1 MKGIQKVSTAG
12 MSREDWLAQR
22 RKTIGGSDAA
32 AIVGLSRYATPY
44 TIFMDK
50 TGRLPDKPDTEAMRL
65 GRDLED
71 YVSKRWQEATG
82 KKVRRLQAMLYNPA
96 YPYSHAD
103 VDRMV
108 IGETAGLECKTTS
121 TLDIKQFK
129 NVEFPEKYYAQCV
142 HYMAVTGA
150 KRWYLA
156 VLVFGRG
163 FFEFTL
169 ERDQAEIDAL
179 MAAEAEFWTENV
191 AKDNPPPPDGSQATT
206 DALQVIYA
214 ESRDEE
220 RDLFGRETMLD
231 EYMQLKRQ
239 KKAIEDRLGEIE
251 NSLKEDLQEAERG
264 RCGFYTISWKS
275 QQRSTFQPK
284 AFAQAYPGIDLTP
297 FYKTSST
304 RPFKVMEKT
313 AQPSAT

>member
-1 MKGIQKVSTAG
+1 MKGIKQVSTKG

-32 AIVGLSRYATPY
+32 AIVGLSRYSTPY

-71 YVSKRWQEATG
+71 YVAKRWQEATG
-82 KKVRRLQAMLYNPA
+82 KKVRRLQAMLYNPV
-96 YPYSHAD
+96 YPFAHAD

-108 IGETAGLECKTTS
+108 IGEDAGLECKTTS
-121 TLDIKQFK
+121 TLDVKQF
-129 NVEFPEKYYAQCV
+129 NGVEFPEKYYAQCV
-142 HYMAVTGA
+142 HYLAVTGL

-169 ERDQAEIDAL
+169 ERDQLEIDAL
-179 MAAEAEFWTENV
+179 MTAEAEFWTENV

-206 DALQVIYA
+206 EALQVIYA
-214 ESRDEE
+214 ESQDEE

-239 KKAIEDRLGEIE
+239 KRAIEDRMGEIE

-284 AFAQAYPGIDLTP
+284 AFAQAYPNIDLTP

-304 RPFKVMEKT
+304 RPFKVMEKKNDD
-313 AQPSAT
+313 

>member
-1 MKGIQKVSTAG
+1 MKGIKQVSTVG

-71 YVSKRWQEATG
+71 YVAKRWQEATG
-82 KKVRRLQAMLYNPA
+82 KKVRRLQAMLYNPL
-96 YPYSHAD
+96 YPFAHAD

-108 IGETAGLECKTTS
+108 IGEDAGLECKTTS
-121 TLDIKQFK
+121 TLDVKQFHG
-129 NVEFPEKYYAQCV
+129 VEFPEKYYAQCV

-179 MAAEAEFWTENV
+179 MTAESEFWTENV
-191 AKDNPPPPDGSQATT
+191 AKDNPPPPDGSQAATE
-206 DALQVIYA
+206 ALQVVYA

-220 RDLFGRETMLD
+220 RDLFGREIMLD

-239 KKAIEDRLGEIE
+239 KKAIDERLAEIE
-251 NSLKEDLQEAERG
+251 NALKEDLQEAERG
-264 RCGFYTISWKS
+264 RCGAYTISWKS

-284 AFAQAYPGIDLTP
+284 AFAQAYPNIDLTP

-304 RPFKVMEKT
+304 RPFKVMEKKNDE
-313 AQPSAT
+313 

>member
-1 MKGIQKVSTAG
+1 MKGIKQVSTRG
-12 MSREDWLAQR
+12 MSREDWLALR

-32 AIVGLSRYATPY
+32 AIVGLSRYSTPY

-71 YVSKRWQEATG
+71 YVAKRWQEATG
-82 KKVRRLQAMLYNPA
+82 KKVRRVQAMLYNPL
-96 YPYSHAD
+96 YPFAHAD

-108 IGETAGLECKTTS
+108 IGEDAGLECKTTS
-121 TLDIKQFK
+121 TLDVKQFHG
-129 NVEFPEKYYAQCV
+129 VEFPEKYYAQCV

-169 ERDQAEIDAL
+169 ERDQMEIDAL
-179 MAAEAEFWTENV
+179 MAAEDGFWNGYVERDT
-191 AKDNPPPPDGSQATT
+191 PPPPDGSQATT
-206 DALQVIYA
+206 DALQVVYA
-214 ESRDEE
+214 DSRDEE

-239 KKAIEDRLGEIE
+239 KRAIDDRLGEIE
-251 NSLKEDLQEAERG
+251 NYLKEDLQEAERG
-264 RCGFYTISWKS
+264 RCGAYTVSWKS

-284 AFAQAYPGIDLTP
+284 AFAQAYPNIDLTP

-304 RPFKVMEKT
+304 RPFKVMEKKNDD
-313 AQPSAT
+313 

>member
-1 MKGIQKVSTAG
+1 MKGIKQVSTRG
-12 MSREDWLAQR
+12 MSREDWLALR

-32 AIVGLSRYATPY
+32 AIVGLSRYSTPY

-50 TGRLPDKPDTEAMRL
+50 TGRLPDKSDTEAMRL

-71 YVSKRWQEATG
+71 YVAKRWQEATG
-82 KKVRRLQAMLYNPA
+82 KKVRRVQAMLYNPLYHFA
-96 YPYSHAD
+96 HAD

-108 IGETAGLECKTTS
+108 IGEDAGLECKTTS
-121 TLDIKQFK
+121 TLDVKQFHG
-129 NVEFPEKYYAQCV
+129 VEFPEKYYAQCV

-179 MAAEAEFWTENV
+179 MTAEAEFWTENV

-239 KKAIEDRLGEIE
+239 KRAIDDRLGEIE
-251 NSLKEDLQEAERG
+251 NYLKEDLQEAERG
-264 RCGFYTISWKS
+264 RCGAYTVSWKS

-284 AFAQAYPGIDLTP
+284 AFAQAYPNIDLTP

-304 RPFKVMEKT
+304 RPFKVMEKKNDD
-313 AQPSAT
+313 

>member
-1 MKGIQKVSTAG
+1 MKGITQVSTKG

-32 AIVGLSRYATPY
+32 AIVGLSRYSTPY

-71 YVSKRWQEATG
+71 YVAKRWEEATG
-82 KKVRRLQAMLYNPA
+82 KKVRRLQAMLYNPL
-96 YPYSHAD
+96 YPFAHAD

-108 IGETAGLECKTTS
+108 IGEDAGLECKTTS
-121 TLDIKQFK
+121 TLDVKQF
-129 NVEFPEKYYAQCV
+129 NGVEFPEKYYAQCV
-142 HYMAVTGA
+142 HYLAVTGV

-169 ERDQAEIDAL
+169 ERDQLEIDAL
-179 MAAEAEFWTENV
+179 MTAEAEFWTENV

-206 DALQVIYA
+206 DALQVVYA
-214 ESRDEE
+214 ESLDEE
-220 RDLFGRETMLD
+220 RDLFGREPMLD

-275 QQRSTFQPK
+275 QKRSTFQPK
-284 AFAQAYPGIDLTP
+284 AFALAHPNIDLTP

-304 RPFKVMEKT
+304 RPFKVMEKKNDD
-313 AQPSAT
+313 

>member
-1 MKGIQKVSTAG
+1 MKGIKQVSTKG

-32 AIVGLSRYATPY
+32 AIVGLSRYSTPY

-71 YVSKRWQEATG
+71 YVAKRWQEATG
-82 KKVRRLQAMLYNPA
+82 KKVRRVQAMLYNPL
-96 YPYSHAD
+96 YPFAHAD

-108 IGETAGLECKTTS
+108 IGEDAGLECKTTS
-121 TLDIKQFK
+121 TLDVKQF
-129 NVEFPEKYYAQCV
+129 NGVEFPEKYYAQCV
-142 HYMAVTGA
+142 HYLAVTGV

-169 ERDQAEIDAL
+169 ERDQLEIDAL
-179 MAAEAEFWTENV
+179 MTAEAEFWTENV

-214 ESRDEE
+214 ESQDEE

-239 KKAIEDRLGEIE
+239 KRAIEDRMGEIE

-284 AFAQAYPGIDLTP
+284 AFAQAYPNIDLTP
-297 FYKTSST
+297 F
-304 RPFKVMEKT
+304 
-313 AQPSAT
+313 

>member
-1 MKGIQKVSTAG
+1 MKGIKQVSTKG

-32 AIVGLSRYATPY
+32 AIVGLSHYSTAY
-44 TIFMDK
+44 TIFVDK

-71 YVSKRWQEATG
+71 YVAKRWQEETG
-82 KKVRRLQAMLYNPA
+82 KKVRRLQAMLYNPL
-96 YPYSHAD
+96 YPFAHAD

-108 IGETAGLECKTTS
+108 IGEDAGLECKTTS
-121 TLDIKQFK
+121 TLDVKQFK
-129 NVEFPEKYYAQCV
+129 GVEFPEKYYAQCV

-163 FFEFTL
+163 LFEFTL

-179 MAAEAEFWTENV
+179 MTAEGGFWRDYVERDT
-191 AKDNPPPPDGSQATT
+191 PPPPDGSQATT
-206 DALQVIYA
+206 DALQVVYA
-214 ESRDEE
+214 DSRDEE

-239 KKAIEDRLGEIE
+239 KKAIEDRLCEIE
-251 NSLKEDLQEAERG
+251 NSLKEDMQEAERG
-264 RCGFYTISWKS
+264 RCGAYTVSWKS

-284 AFAQAYPGIDLTP
+284 AFAQAYPSIDLTP
-297 FYKTSST
+297 FYKTSNT
-304 RPFKVMEKT
+304 RPFKVMEKKNDD
-313 AQPSAT
+313 

>member
-1 MKGIQKVSTAG
+1 MKGIKQVSTKG
-12 MSREDWLAQR
+12 MSREDWLALR

-32 AIVGLSRYATPY
+32 AIVGLSRYSTPY

-71 YVSKRWQEATG
+71 YVAKRWQEAAG
-82 KKVRRLQAMLYNPA
+82 KKVRRLQAMLYNPV
-96 YPYSHAD
+96 YPFAHAD

-108 IGETAGLECKTTS
+108 IGEDAGLECKTTS
-121 TLDIKQFK
+121 TLDVKQF
-129 NVEFPEKYYAQCV
+129 NGVEFPEKYYAQCV
-142 HYMAVTGA
+142 HYLAVTGL

-163 FFEFTL
+163 FFVFTL
-169 ERDQAEIDAL
+169 ERDQLEIDAL
-179 MAAEAEFWTENV
+179 MTAEAEFWTENV

-214 ESRDEE
+214 ESQDEE

-239 KKAIEDRLGEIE
+239 KRAIEDRMGEIE

-284 AFAQAYPGIDLTP
+284 AFAQAYPNIDLTP

-304 RPFKVMEKT
+304 RPFKVMEKKNDD
-313 AQPSAT
+313 

>member
-1 MKGIQKVSTAG
+1 MKGIKRVSTKG

-22 RKTIGGSDAA
+22 RKTVGGSDAA
-32 AIVGLSRYATPY
+32 AIVGLSRYSTPY

-71 YVSKRWQEATG
+71 YVAKRWQEATG
-82 KKVRRLQAMLYNPA
+82 KKVRRLQAMLYNPV
-96 YPYSHAD
+96 YPFAHAD

-108 IGETAGLECKTTS
+108 IGEDAGLECKTTS
-121 TLDIKQFK
+121 TLDVKQF
-129 NVEFPEKYYAQCV
+129 NGVEFPEKYYAQCV
-142 HYMAVTGA
+142 HYLAVTGL

-169 ERDQAEIDAL
+169 ERDQLEIDAL
-179 MAAEAEFWTENV
+179 MTAEAEFWTENV

-214 ESRDEE
+214 ESQDEE

-239 KKAIEDRLGEIE
+239 KRAIEDRMGEIE

-284 AFAQAYPGIDLTP
+284 AFAQAYPNIDLTP

-304 RPFKVMEKT
+304 RPFKVMEKKNDD
-313 AQPSAT
+313 

>member
-1 MKGIQKVSTAG
+1 MKGIKQVSTKG

-32 AIVGLSRYATPY
+32 AIVGLSRYSTPY

-71 YVSKRWQEATG
+71 YVAKRWQEATG
-82 KKVRRLQAMLYNPA
+82 KKVRRLQAMLYNPL
-96 YPYSHAD
+96 YPFAHAD

-108 IGETAGLECKTTS
+108 IGEDAGLECKTTS
-121 TLDIKQFK
+121 TLDVKQF
-129 NVEFPEKYYAQCV
+129 NGVEFPEKYYAQCV
-142 HYMAVTGA
+142 HYLAVTGV

-169 ERDQAEIDAL
+169 ERDQLEIDAL
-179 MAAEAEFWTENV
+179 MTAEAEFWTENV

-206 DALQVIYA
+206 EALQVIYA
-214 ESRDEE
+214 ESQDEE

-239 KKAIEDRLGEIE
+239 KRAIEDRMGEIE

-264 RCGFYTISWKS
+264 RCGSYTISWKS

-284 AFAQAYPGIDLTP
+284 AFAQAYPNIDLTP

-304 RPFKVMEKT
+304 RPFKVMEKKNDD
-313 AQPSAT
+313 

>member
-1 MKGIQKVSTAG
+1 MKGITQVSTKG

-32 AIVGLSRYATPY
+32 AIVGLSCYSTPY

-71 YVSKRWQEATG
+71 YVAKRWQEATG
-82 KKVRRLQAMLYNPA
+82 KKVRRLQAMLYNPM
-96 YPYSHAD
+96 YPFAHAD

-108 IGETAGLECKTTS
+108 IGEDAGLECKTTS
-121 TLDIKQFK
+121 TLDVKQF
-129 NVEFPEKYYAQCV
+129 NGVEFPEKYYAQCV
-142 HYMAVTGA
+142 HYLAVTGL

-169 ERDQAEIDAL
+169 ERDQLEIDAL
-179 MAAEAEFWTENV
+179 MTAEAEFWTENV

-220 RDLFGRETMLD
+220 RDLFGREAMLD

-239 KKAIEDRLGEIE
+239 KKAIEDRMGEIE

-284 AFAQAYPGIDLTP
+284 AFAQAYPNIDLTP

-304 RPFKVMEKT
+304 RSFKVMEKKNDD
-313 AQPSAT
+313 

>member
-1 MKGIQKVSTAG
+1 MKGIEQVSTKG

-32 AIVGLSRYATPY
+32 AIVGLSRYSTPY

-71 YVSKRWQEATG
+71 YVAKRWQEATG
-82 KKVRRLQAMLYNPA
+82 KKVRRLQAMLYNPM
-96 YPYSHAD
+96 YPFAHAD

-108 IGETAGLECKTTS
+108 IGEDAGLECKTTS
-121 TLDIKQFK
+121 TLDMKQFHG
-129 NVEFPEKYYAQCV
+129 VEFPEKYYAQCV

-179 MAAEAEFWTENV
+179 MTAEGGFWRDYVERDT
-191 AKDNPPPPDGSQATT
+191 PPPPDGSQATT
-206 DALQVIYA
+206 DALQVVYA
-214 ESRDEE
+214 DSRDEE

-239 KKAIEDRLGEIE
+239 KRAIEDRMGEIE
-251 NSLKEDLQEAERG
+251 NALKEDLQEAERG

-284 AFAQAYPGIDLTP
+284 AFAQAYPNIDLTP

-304 RPFKVMEKT
+304 RPFKVMEKKNDD
-313 AQPSAT
+313 

>member
-1 MKGIQKVSTAG
+1 MKGIKQVSTKG
-12 MSREDWLAQR
+12 MSREEWLAQR

-32 AIVGLSRYATPY
+32 AIVGLSRYSTPY

-71 YVSKRWQEATG
+71 YVAKRWQEETG
-82 KKVRRLQAMLYNPA
+82 KKVRRLQAMLYNPL
-96 YPYSHAD
+96 YPFAHAD

-108 IGETAGLECKTTS
+108 IGEGAGLECKTTS
-121 TLDIKQFK
+121 TLDAKQFHG
-129 NVEFPEKYYAQCV
+129 VEFPEKYYAQCV

-163 FFEFTL
+163 FFHFVL
-169 ERDQAEIDAL
+169 DRDQAEIDAL
-179 MAAEAEFWTENV
+179 MTAEAEFWTENV

-214 ESRDEE
+214 ESQDEE

-231 EYMQLKRQ
+231 EYMMLKRQ

-264 RCGFYTISWKS
+264 RCGIYAISWKS
-275 QQRSTFQPK
+275 QQRNTFQAK
-284 AFAQAYPGIDLTP
+284 AFAQAYPNIDLTP

-304 RPFKVMEKT
+304 RPFKVMEKKNDD
-313 AQPSAT
+313 

>member
-1 MKGIQKVSTAG
+1 MKGIKQVSTKG

-32 AIVGLSRYATPY
+32 AIVGLSRYSTPY

-71 YVSKRWQEATG
+71 YVAKRWQEATG
-82 KKVRRLQAMLYNPA
+82 KKVRRVQAMLYNPL
-96 YPYSHAD
+96 YPFAHAD

-108 IGETAGLECKTTS
+108 IGEDAGLECKTTS
-121 TLDIKQFK
+121 TLDVKQF
-129 NVEFPEKYYAQCV
+129 NGVEFPEKYYAQCV
-142 HYMAVTGA
+142 HYLAVTGV

-169 ERDQAEIDAL
+169 ERDQLEIDAL
-179 MAAEAEFWTENV
+179 MTAETEFWTENV

-214 ESRDEE
+214 ESQDEE

-239 KKAIEDRLGEIE
+239 KRAIEDRLGEIE

-284 AFAQAYPGIDLTP
+284 TFAKAYPSIDLTP

-304 RPFKVMEKT
+304 RPFKVMEKKNDD
-313 AQPSAT
+313 

>member
-1 MKGIQKVSTAG
+1 MKGIKQVSTKG

-32 AIVGLSRYATPY
+32 AIVGLSRYSTPY

-71 YVSKRWQEATG
+71 YVAKRWQEATG
-82 KKVRRLQAMLYNPA
+82 KKVRRVQAMLYNPL
-96 YPYSHAD
+96 YPFAHAD

-108 IGETAGLECKTTS
+108 IGEDAGLECKTTS
-121 TLDIKQFK
+121 TLDVKQF
-129 NVEFPEKYYAQCV
+129 NGVEFPEKYYAQCV
-142 HYMAVTGA
+142 HYLAVTGV

-169 ERDQAEIDAL
+169 ERDQLEIDAL

-214 ESRDEE
+214 ESQDEE

-239 KKAIEDRLGEIE
+239 KRAIEDRLGEIE

-284 AFAQAYPGIDLTP
+284 AFAQAYPNIDLTP

-304 RPFKVMEKT
+304 RPFKVMEKKNDD
-313 AQPSAT
+313 

>member
-1 MKGIQKVSTAG
+1 MKGIRQVSTRG
-12 MSREDWLAQR
+12 MSREDWLAR
-22 RKTIGGSDAA
+22 RRNTIGGSDAA
-32 AIVGLSRYATPY
+32 AIVGLSRYSTPY

-71 YVSKRWQEATG
+71 YVAKRWQEATG
-82 KKVRRLQAMLYNPA
+82 KKVRRLQAMLYNPM
-96 YPYSHAD
+96 YPFAHAD

-108 IGETAGLECKTTS
+108 IGEDAGLECKTTS
-121 TLDIKQFK
+121 TLDVKQF
-129 NVEFPEKYYAQCV
+129 NGVEFPEKYYAQCV
-142 HYMAVTGA
+142 HYLAVTGV

-169 ERDQAEIDAL
+169 ERDQLEIDAL
-179 MAAEAEFWTENV
+179 MTAEAEFWTENV

-214 ESRDEE
+214 ESQDEE

-239 KKAIEDRLGEIE
+239 KRAIEDRMGEIE

-264 RCGFYTISWKS
+264 RCGSYTISWKS

-284 AFAQAYPGIDLTP
+284 AFAQAYPNIDLTP

-304 RPFKVMEKT
+304 RPFKVMEKKNDD
-313 AQPSAT
+313 

>member
-1 MKGIQKVSTAG
+1 MKGIKQVSTKG

-32 AIVGLSRYATPY
+32 AIVGLSRYSTPY

-71 YVSKRWQEATG
+71 YVAKRWQEATG
-82 KKVRRLQAMLYNPA
+82 KKVRRLQAMLYNPV
-96 YPYSHAD
+96 YPFAHAD

-108 IGETAGLECKTTS
+108 IGEDAGLECKTTS
-121 TLDIKQFK
+121 TLDVKQF
-129 NVEFPEKYYAQCV
+129 NGVEFPEKYYAQCV
-142 HYMAVTGA
+142 HYLAVTGL

-169 ERDQAEIDAL
+169 ERDQLEIDAL
-179 MAAEAEFWTENV
+179 MTAEAEFWTENV

-214 ESRDEE
+214 ESQDEE

-239 KKAIEDRLGEIE
+239 KRAIEDRMGEIE

-284 AFAQAYPGIDLTP
+284 AFAQAYPNIDLTP

-304 RPFKVMEKT
+304 RPFKVMEKKNDD
-313 AQPSAT
+313 

>member
-1 MKGIQKVSTAG
+1 VKGIKQVSTKG

-32 AIVGLSRYATPY
+32 AIVGLSRYSTPY

-71 YVSKRWQEATG
+71 YVAKRWQEATG
-82 KKVRRLQAMLYNPA
+82 KKVRRLQAMLYNPM
-96 YPYSHAD
+96 YPFAHAD

-108 IGETAGLECKTTS
+108 IGEDAGLECKTTS
-121 TLDIKQFK
+121 TLDVKQF
-129 NVEFPEKYYAQCV
+129 NGVEFPEKYYAQCV
-142 HYMAVTGA
+142 HYLAVTGV

-169 ERDQAEIDAL
+169 ERDQLEIDAL
-179 MAAEAEFWTENV
+179 MTAEAEFWTENV

-214 ESRDEE
+214 ESQDEE

-239 KKAIEDRLGEIE
+239 KRAIEDRMGEIE

-264 RCGFYTISWKS
+264 RCGSYTISWKS

-284 AFAQAYPGIDLTP
+284 AFAQAYPNIDLTP

-304 RPFKVMEKT
+304 RPFKVMEKKNDD
-313 AQPSAT
+313 

>member
-1 MKGIQKVSTAG
+1 MKGIKQVSTKG

-32 AIVGLSRYATPY
+32 AIVGLSRYSTPY

-71 YVSKRWQEATG
+71 YVAKRWQEATG
-82 KKVRRLQAMLYNPA
+82 KKVRRLQAMLYNPV
-96 YPYSHAD
+96 YPFAHAD

-108 IGETAGLECKTTS
+108 IGEDAGLECKTTS
-121 TLDIKQFK
+121 TLDVKQF
-129 NVEFPEKYYAQCV
+129 NGVEFPEKYYAQCV
-142 HYMAVTGA
+142 HYLAVTGL

-169 ERDQAEIDAL
+169 ERDQLEIDAL
-179 MAAEAEFWTENV
+179 MTAEAEFWTENV

-214 ESRDEE
+214 ESQDEE

-239 KKAIEDRLGEIE
+239 KRAIEDRMGEIE

-284 AFAQAYPGIDLTP
+284 AFAQAYPDIDLTP

-304 RPFKVMEKT
+304 RPFKVMEKKNDD
-313 AQPSAT
+313 

>member
-1 MKGIQKVSTAG
+1 MKGIKQVSTKG

-32 AIVGLSRYATPY
+32 AIVGLSRYSTPY

-71 YVSKRWQEATG
+71 YVAKRWQEATG
-82 KKVRRLQAMLYNPA
+82 KKVRRLQAMLYNPM
-96 YPYSHAD
+96 YPFAHAD

-108 IGETAGLECKTTS
+108 IGEDAGLECKTTS
-121 TLDIKQFK
+121 TLDVKQF
-129 NVEFPEKYYAQCV
+129 NGVEFPEKYYAQCV
-142 HYMAVTGA
+142 HYLAVTGL

-169 ERDQAEIDAL
+169 ERDQLEIDAL
-179 MAAEAEFWTENV
+179 MTAEAEFWTENV
-191 AKDNPPPPDGSQATT
+191 AEDNPPPPDGSQATT

-214 ESRDEE
+214 ESQDEE

-239 KKAIEDRLGEIE
+239 KRAIEDRMGEIE

-284 AFAQAYPGIDLTP
+284 AFAQAYPNIDLTP

-304 RPFKVMEKT
+304 RPFKVIEKKNDD
-313 AQPSAT
+313 

>member
-1 MKGIQKVSTAG
+1 V
-12 MSREDWLAQR
+12 
-22 RKTIGGSDAA
+22 
-32 AIVGLSRYATPY
+32 
-44 TIFMDK
+44 
-50 TGRLPDKPDTEAMRL
+50 
-65 GRDLED
+65 
-71 YVSKRWQEATG
+71 
-82 KKVRRLQAMLYNPA
+82 
-96 YPYSHAD
+96 
-103 VDRMV
+103 
-108 IGETAGLECKTTS
+108 
-121 TLDIKQFK
+121 
-129 NVEFPEKYYAQCV
+129 
-142 HYMAVTGA
+142 

-169 ERDQAEIDAL
+169 ERDQLEIDAL
-179 MAAEAEFWTENV
+179 MTAEAEFWTENV

-214 ESRDEE
+214 ESQDEE

-239 KKAIEDRLGEIE
+239 KRAIEDRMGEIE

-264 RCGFYTISWKS
+264 RCGSYTISWKS

-284 AFAQAYPGIDLTP
+284 AFAQAYPNIDLTP

-304 RPFKVMEKT
+304 RPFKVMEKKNDD
-313 AQPSAT
+313 

>member
-1 MKGIQKVSTAG
+1 MKGIKQVSTKG

-32 AIVGLSRYATPY
+32 AIVGLSHYSTAY

-71 YVSKRWQEATG
+71 YVAKRWQEATG
-82 KKVRRLQAMLYNPA
+82 KKVRRVQAMLYNPL
-96 YPYSHAD
+96 YPFAHAD

-108 IGETAGLECKTTS
+108 IGEDAGLECKTTS
-121 TLDIKQFK
+121 TLDVKQF
-129 NVEFPEKYYAQCV
+129 NGVEFPEKYYAQCV
-142 HYMAVTGA
+142 HYLAVTGV

-169 ERDQAEIDAL
+169 ERDQLEIDAL
-179 MAAEAEFWTENV
+179 MTAEAEFWTENV

-214 ESRDEE
+214 ESQDEE

-239 KKAIEDRLGEIE
+239 KRAIEDRLGEIE

-284 AFAQAYPGIDLTP
+284 AFAQAYPNIDLTP

-304 RPFKVMEKT
+304 RPFKVMEKKNDD
-313 AQPSAT
+313 